1 MTLQGI
7 SVERKKRR
15 GSEAQMWMAILVTAA
30 VGASALYMILSN
42 HYQPDSLKWAYCTVG
57 TVIGYWLRK

>member
-1 MTLQGI
+1 
-7 SVERKKRR
+7 
-15 GSEAQMWMAILVTAA
+15 MWMAILVTAA